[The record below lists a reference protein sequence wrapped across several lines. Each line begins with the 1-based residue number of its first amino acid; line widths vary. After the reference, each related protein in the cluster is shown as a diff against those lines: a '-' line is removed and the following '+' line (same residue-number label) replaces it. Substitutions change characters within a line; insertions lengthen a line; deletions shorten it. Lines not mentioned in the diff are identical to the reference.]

1 MAARAKAASVPA
13 ENASGP
19 TGERVGA
26 GAVNRRVLGVGLLFV
41 VPLVVLLVVNL
52 DRDPHVVASPLVGR
66 PAPDF
71 ALRPLDGG
79 EPIALSALR
88 GRPVVV
94 NFWAT
99 WCIPCLQE
107 HPLLVEAART
117 LGSRVQ
123 FLGVVYEDGEPE
135 VRSFLARR
143 GSAYPSLLDP
153 ESKTAIAYGVFGVPE
168 TFFIDGEGRIA
179 AKHMGPLDEESL
191 GAKLRLAGLS
201 P

>member
-1 MAARAKAASVPA
+1 MAVSAKAAPPDPEA
-13 ENASGP
+13 IA
-19 TGERVGA
+19 A
-26 GAVNRRVLGVGLLFV
+26 GAAGASARPTFNRRVLLLGLVFV
-41 VPLVVLLVVNL
+41 VPLVVLLLVNL
-52 DRDPHVVASPLVGR
+52 DRDPHQVASPLVGR
-66 PAPDF
+66 PAPGF
-71 ALRPLDGG
+71 ALRSLDGG

-99 WCIPCLQE
+99 WCVPCLQE
-107 HPLLVEAART
+107 HPLLVEAARV
-117 LGSRVQ
+117 LGNRVQ

-153 ESKTAIAYGVFGVPE
+153 EGKTAIAFGVFGVPE

-179 AKHMGPLDEESL
+179 AKHMGPLDAEAL
-191 GAKLRLAGLS
+191 GEKLRQAGLL

>member
-1 MAARAKAASVPA
+1 MNAPAKTVSGAPDTAAAPA
-13 ENASGP
+13 EGSARP
-19 TGERVGA
+19 
-26 GAVNRRVLGVGLLFV
+26 AVNRRVLLLGLVFV
-41 VPLVVLLVVNL
+41 VPLVVLLLLNL
-52 DRDPHVVASPLVGR
+52 DRNPHMVASPLVGR

-71 ALRPLDGG
+71 VLQPLGGG
-79 EPIALSALR
+79 EPVALSTLR

-99 WCIPCLQE
+99 WCVPCLQE
-107 HPLLVEAART
+107 HPLLVQAARG

-123 FLGVVYEDGEPE
+123 FLGVVYQDDETE
-135 VRSFLARR
+135 VRRFLARR

-153 ESKTAIAYGVFGVPE
+153 ESRSAIAFGVFGVPE

-179 AKHMGPLDEESL
+179 AKHVGPLDAEAL
-191 GAKLRLAGLS
+191 GGKLRQAGLS